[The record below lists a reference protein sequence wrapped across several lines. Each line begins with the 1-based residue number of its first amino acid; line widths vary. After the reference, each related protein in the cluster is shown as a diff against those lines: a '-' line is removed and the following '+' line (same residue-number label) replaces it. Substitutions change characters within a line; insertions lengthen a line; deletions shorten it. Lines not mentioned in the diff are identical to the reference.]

1 MAAAV
6 PERGR
11 EPGRRIIASLA
22 PGLEVNVHLVWA
34 KLFQGRWVLL
44 AILAFG
50 GVTLGLMTGDH
61 RLVSRS
67 IAVLL
72 VTYGLL
78 NLLQLAG

>member
-1 MAAAV
+1 
-6 PERGR
+6 
-11 EPGRRIIASLA
+11 
-22 PGLEVNVHLVWA
+22 VNVHLAWA
-34 KLFQGRWVLL
+34 KLLQGRWVLL
-44 AILAFG
+44 ATLAFA
-50 GVTLGLMTGDH
+50 GVTLGLITGDH

>member
-1 MAAAV
+1 M
-6 PERGR
+6 PERGC
-11 EPGRRIIASLA
+11 EPGRDIVASPV
-22 PGLEVNVHLVWA
+22 PGVHVNVQLVWT
-34 KLFQGRWVLL
+34 KLLQGRWVLL
-44 AILAFG
+44 ATLAFA

-78 NLLQLAG
+78 NVLQLAG

>member
-1 MAAAV
+1 MPV
-6 PERGR
+6 RRR
-11 EPGRRIIASLA
+11 EPGRNVVASL
-22 PGLEVNVHLVWA
+22 PPSVHVNVHLDWA
-34 KLFQGRWVLL
+34 KLRQASWVVL

-50 GVTLGLMTGDH
+50 GVLLGLTTGDH